1 MIILGL
7 TGSIGMGKSATATLF
22 RDEGVPVYD
31 ADAAV
36 HQLYQEGGAAVA
48 PVEAAFPGV
57 EVDGAIDRNLLRQ
70 RVLNDAAAMK
80 ALESIVHP
88 LAGAAQQKFR
98 EAARAAGAAF
108 VVLDIPLLYETGGS
122 GYCDYVLVV
131 TAPADIQRERVL
143 SRPGMTEETF
153 EAILA
158 RQVPDAEK
166 RAKADFILSTAHGF
180 EFARDH
186 VQAIVALMNRM
197 AAENET

>member
-22 RDEGVPVYD
+22 RDAGVPVYD

-36 HQLYQEGGAAVA
+36 HALYGVGGAAVA

-57 EVDGAIDRNLLRQ
+57 EVDGAIDRVKLRE
-70 RVLNDAAAMK
+70 RVLNDADAMK
-80 ALESIVHP
+80 KLESIVHP
-88 LAGAAQQKFR
+88 LAGQAQQDFR
-98 EAARAAGAAF
+98 AEAKESGAAF
-108 VVLDIPLLYETGGS
+108 AVLDIPLLYETGGS

-131 TAPADIQRERVL
+131 SAPAEVQRERVL
-143 SRPGMTEETF
+143 SRPGMTEEVFTS
-153 EAILA
+153 ILA

-186 VQAIVALMNRM
+186 VQAIVDLMNRK
-197 AAENET
+197 AEEEQA